1 LSARPPEREAVRLR
15 KGRTV
20 VRGKRGSC
28 LRRLVSVV
36 VATALLGGLVLL
48 IFFGDGGRLALG
60 PCVPGREGAA
70 EGASGEAGELLEI
83 RNFEASRRAIG
94 DLRNGAV
101 DERLVTTLHTV
112 AGEHRI
118 CVDAFKEGHY
128 FLPGV
133 EDGPLIPEG
142 YGKAGGLPN
151 THYYGR
157 AADIRKVNGKPVRGN
172 GANPEVLDVGR
183 TISGI
188 PPQQRP
194 DQIIGPRAWAE
205 ALDRSRGEGWIV
217 EDDQLALHEDHL
229 HLGYTSEDG
238 TLNTQ

>member
-1 LSARPPEREAVRLR
+1 MVRS
-15 KGRTV
+15 
-20 VRGKRGSC
+20 RGSC
-28 LRRLVSVV
+28 LRQLVSVV
-36 VATALLGGLVLL
+36 VVAALLGSLVFL

-70 EGASGEAGELLEI
+70 EGASGDAGKLLET
-83 RNFEASRRAIG
+83 RNFEASQRAIG
-94 DLRNGAV
+94 DLRDGLV
-101 DERLVTTLHTV
+101 DERLVTTLQTV
-112 AGEHRI
+112 AEEHRI

-172 GANPEVLDVGR
+172 GADPDVLDVGR
-183 TISGI
+183 TISDI

-194 DQIIGPRAWAE
+194 DQIIGPRNWTE
-205 ALDRSRGEGWIV
+205 ALDRSRGEGWIL
-217 EDDQLALHEDHL
+217 EYDQLALHEDHL
-229 HLGYTSEDG
+229 HLGYTSEDE

>member
-1 LSARPPEREAVRLR
+1 
-15 KGRTV
+15 V
-20 VRGKRGSC
+20 VRSRKGSC

-36 VATALLGGLVLL
+36 VAAALLGGLVFLV
-48 IFFGDGGRLALG
+48 FFGDVGRLALG

-70 EGASGEAGELLEI
+70 EGASGGAGELLET
-83 RNFEASRRAIG
+83 RNFEASQRAIG
-94 DLRNGAV
+94 DLRDGAV
-101 DERLVTTLHTV
+101 DERLVATLQTV
-112 AGEHRI
+112 AEEHRI

-142 YGKAGGLPN
+142 YGEAGGLPN

-157 AADIRKVNGKPVRGN
+157 AADIRRVNGKPVRGN
-172 GANPEVLDVGR
+172 GADPDLLDIGR

-188 PPQQRP
+188 SPQQRP
-194 DQIIGPRAWAE
+194 DQIIGPRDWAE
-205 ALDRSRGEGWIV
+205 ALDRSRGEGWIL
-217 EDDQLALHEDHL
+217 EGDQLMLHEDHI
-229 HLGYTSEDG
+229 HLGYSSEDG

>member
-1 LSARPPEREAVRLR
+1 M
-15 KGRTV
+15 

-36 VATALLGGLVLL
+36 VAAALLGGLVFL

-60 PCVPGREGAA
+60 PCVPGREGAG
-70 EGASGEAGELLEI
+70 EGASGGAGELLET
-83 RNFEASRRAIG
+83 RNFEASQGAIG
-94 DLRNGAV
+94 DLRDGAV
-101 DERLVTTLHTV
+101 DERLVTTLQTV
-112 AGEHRI
+112 AEEHRI
-118 CVDAFKEGHY
+118 CVDSFKEGHY

-133 EDGPLIPEG
+133 EDGPLIPKG

-157 AADIRKVNGKPVRGN
+157 AADIRRVNGKPVRGN
-172 GANPEVLDVGR
+172 GADPEVLDVGR

-194 DQIIGPRAWAE
+194 DQIIGPRDWTE
-205 ALDRSRGEGWIV
+205 ALDRPRGEGWIL
-217 EDDQLALHEDHL
+217 EDDQLTLHEDHL
-229 HLGYTSEDG
+229 HLGYASDG
-238 TLNTQ
+238 ETRNTQ

>member
-1 LSARPPEREAVRLR
+1 M
-15 KGRTV
+15 

-36 VATALLGGLVLL
+36 VAAALLGGLVFL

-60 PCVPGREGAA
+60 PCVPGREGAG
-70 EGASGEAGELLEI
+70 EGASGGAGELLET
-83 RNFEASRRAIG
+83 RNFEASQGAIG
-94 DLRNGAV
+94 DLRDGAV
-101 DERLVTTLHTV
+101 DERLVTTLQTV
-112 AGEHRI
+112 AEEHRI
-118 CVDAFKEGHY
+118 CVDSFKEGHY

-133 EDGPLIPEG
+133 EDGPLIPKG

-157 AADIRKVNGKPVRGN
+157 AADIRRVNGKPVRGN
-172 GANPEVLDVGR
+172 GADPEVLDVGR

-188 PPQQRP
+188 SPQQRP
-194 DQIIGPRAWAE
+194 DQIIGPRDWTE
-205 ALDRSRGEGWIV
+205 ALDRPRGEGWIL

-229 HLGYTSEDG
+229 HLGYASDG
-238 TLNTQ
+238 ETRNTQ